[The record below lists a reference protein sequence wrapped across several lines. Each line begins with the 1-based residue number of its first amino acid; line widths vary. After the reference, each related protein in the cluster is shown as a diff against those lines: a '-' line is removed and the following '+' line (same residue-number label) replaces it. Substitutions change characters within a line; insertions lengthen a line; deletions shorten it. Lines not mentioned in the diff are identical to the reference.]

1 MYNKKL
7 ADILN
12 TFADI
17 IEIQGGKN
25 AHFKVRAYRQAALTV
40 QNLPKDIAEYVD
52 IEEEK
57 FIEHLPGFGEAIQHK
72 TIKLIK
78 TGEVHEFNELKETV
92 PPGLLEMLN
101 LKNVGP
107 KKVKKF
113 YDELNITNLDELKE
127 AIDDGRLAALD
138 GMGQKSAEKIL
149 DSIKYLKEYSTRT
162 PLGLIYPTLQ
172 ELIQSLQACPYVIQ
186 VNYAGSARRMEET
199 IGDIDILTTGKPED
213 HTKII
218 KYFVNLPYIEKIEA
232 EGDTKA
238 TVFIQ
243 NQVQVDLRV
252 VNEDEYGAAMQYFTG
267 NKRHNVMLR
276 SLARKK
282 GLTINEYGIFE
293 IDTEKKVG
301 GQIEAEIYQ
310 ALDLEYIQPELRQ
323 GNNEI
328 DEAAKNKLPKLV
340 TLKEI
345 KGDLHTHSTYSDGNH
360 SIAQMAEAAQKLGYE
375 YIAITD
381 HSESLKV
388 SGGLNKTELHKKRQ
402 EIDSL
407 QNQFDITILYGTE
420 VDIMPDGSLDYDDKT
435 LAEFDIVV
443 ASVHSKLESD
453 ITERVIKAMQNP
465 HVHII
470 GHLTTRLISKR
481 EGSPHDIKQ
490 IFQAAKDTGTILEI
504 NSQPLRLDINGSLAR
519 MAKEEYGLKF
529 VINTDAHNTEGLEIM
544 NLGVGQARRG
554 WLTKN
559 DILNT
564 MSLKDLM
571 SNLK

>member
-7 ADILN
+7 AEILN

-25 AHFKVRAYRQAALTV
+25 SHFKVKAYRQASLTL
-40 QNLPKDIAEYVD
+40 QNLPKDIAQYVNL
-52 IEEEK
+52 EEEK
-57 FIEHLPGFGEAIQHK
+57 FTEHLPGFGDAIQHK
-72 TIKLIK
+72 TIELIK
-78 TGEVHEFNELKETV
+78 TGEVHEFNELKQTI

-127 AIDDGRLAALD
+127 AINNGRVAELD
-138 GMGQKSAEKIL
+138 GMGKKSAEKIL

-162 PLGLIYPTLQ
+162 PLGLIYPTLK
-172 ELIQSLQACPYVIQ
+172 ELLQSLEACPYVIQ

-199 IGDIDILTTGKPED
+199 IGDIDILTTGKPEH

-267 NKRHNVMLR
+267 NKRHNVLLR

-301 GQIEAEIYQ
+301 GQKEEEIYQ
-310 ALDLEYIQPELRQ
+310 ALNLQYIQPELRQ

-328 DEAAKNKLPKLV
+328 DEASQNNLPKLV
-340 TLKEI
+340 QLKDI

-388 SGGLNKTELHKKRQ
+388 SGGLNKKELQKKKA
-402 EIDSL
+402 EIDKIQS
-407 QNQFDITILYGTE
+407 QFEISILYGTE
-420 VDIMPDGSLDYDDKT
+420 VDIMSDGSLDYDDET

-453 ITERVIKAMQNP
+453 ITERVVKAMKNP

-490 IFQAAKDTGTILEI
+490 IFQAAKDTGTVLEI
-504 NSQPLRLDINGSLAR
+504 NSQPLRLDINGALAR
-519 MAKEEYGLKF
+519 MAKDEFGLKF
-529 VINTDAHNTEGLEIM
+529 VINTDAHNTAGLQLME
-544 NLGVGQARRG
+544 LGVGQARRG
-554 WLTKN
+554 WLTKD

-564 MSLKDLM
+564 LPLKKLISSLK
-571 SNLK
+571 